1 MKTKASKT
9 LRGRQKLGK
18 FRIEKLIGEGAT
30 ARVYR
35 ALDTV
40 EGGRVALKVWD
51 AALLSGSN
59 LGDFRKE
66 VKVTARLD
74 HPNILPIKYADFM
87 ENRFVVVY
95 PLAEQTLADR
105 LVGRLNLRAALRYSE
120 QLLDALAHAHL
131 HKVIHCDIK
140 PENILLFPDEQLRL
154 TDFGIARF
162 AQHTIQGSGSGTL
175 GYIAPEQ
182 AMGRPS
188 FRSDVFAAGLVLYRL
203 LSGKLPEWPFQDP
216 LPGMDVLR
224 KKVPLELIRFLKKSI
239 SLEPRRRFTNAD
251 AMLRAFRPLKKRAL
265 LPTRRRREKKKPE
278 PKDWQEIRDRQF
290 RRTFGSEL
298 EIKHQCTRCYGP
310 ISETMYHCPWCGK
323 DRKKHQTGDV
333 RFHRNCS
340 RCKRGMK
347 ADWKFCPW
355 CFGSAIGE
363 TTERELPDKR
373 YAGRCTNSSCSRKDL
388 MPFMRYC
395 PWCKRKVR
403 KRWAFSGSKP
413 CPSCGWGIAAEFWHH
428 CAWCGTGLEDKH

>member
-1 MKTKASKT
+1 MRVKTGKV
-9 LRGRQKLGK
+9 LRARQKLGK

-40 EGGRVALKVWD
+40 EGGRSALKVWD
-51 AALLSGSN
+51 AAMLSGH
-59 LGDFRKE
+59 LDDFRKE

-74 HPNILPIKYADFM
+74 HPNILSIKYADFM
-87 ENRFVVVY
+87 DSRFVIVY
-95 PLAEQTLADR
+95 PLAEQALADR
-105 LVGRLNLRAALRYSE
+105 LTGRLNLRVALQYSE
-120 QLLDALAHAHL
+120 QLLEALAHAHL
-131 HKVIHCDIK
+131 RKVIHCDIK
-140 PENILLFPDEQLRL
+140 PENILLFPNDVLRL

-188 FRSDVFAAGLVLYRL
+188 FRSDVFAAGLVIYQL

-216 LPGMDVLR
+216 LPGMDFLR
-224 KKVPLELIRFLKKSI
+224 RRVPQDMIRFLKKAI

-265 LPTRRRREKKKPE
+265 LPARRRREKKRPE
-278 PKDWQEIRDRQF
+278 QQDWQEIRDRQF
-290 RRTFGSEL
+290 RRKFGREL
-298 EIKHQCTRCYGP
+298 EIKHDCTRCGGP

-323 DRKKHQTGDV
+323 ERKKHAGDAI
-333 RFHRNCS
+333 RFNRSCT

-355 CFGSAIGE
+355 CFGAAIGE
-363 TTERELPDKR
+363 TTDRQLSDRR
-373 YAGRCTNSSCSRKDL
+373 YNGRCANAACARKDL

-395 PWCKRKVR
+395 PWCKRKAR
-403 KRWAFSGSKP
+403 KRWSFAGSTP